1 MLKHIVMW
9 KIKEEN
15 KNESVL
21 KIKADL
27 EALKGKVLE
36 IVDIEVGI
44 DMNVIENNYDV
55 ILVSTFKSQEDL
67 DAYQVHPMHIAA
79 AKFIKSVAV
88 SRVAV
93 DYLI

>member
-15 KNESVL
+15 KSQSAL
-21 KIKADL
+21 RIKADL
-27 EALKGKVLE
+27 EALKGMISE
-36 IVDIEVGI
+36 IVDIEVGV
-44 DMNVIENNYDV
+44 DMDVIENNYDV

-67 DAYQVHPMHIAA
+67 DAYQVHPMHVEA
-79 AKFIKSVAV
+79 AKFIKSVAT

-93 DYLI
+93 DYLV

>member
-15 KNESVL
+15 KKESAM
-21 KIKADL
+21 KIKTDL
-27 EALKGKVLE
+27 EDLKGKIAE

-44 DMNVIENNYDV
+44 DIDAIEKNYDV
-55 ILVSTFKSQEDL
+55 ILVSTFKSEEDL
-67 DAYQVHPMHIAA
+67 KAYQVHPMHVEV
-79 AKFIKSVAV
+79 AKFVKSVAL

-93 DYLI
+93 DYLV

>member
-1 MLKHIVMW
+1 MW

-15 KNESVL
+15 KKESAM
-21 KIKADL
+21 KIKTDL
-27 EALKGKVLE
+27 EDLKGKIAE

-44 DMNVIENNYDV
+44 DIDAIEKNYDV
-55 ILVSTFKSQEDL
+55 ILVSTFKSEEDL
-67 DAYQVHPMHIAA
+67 NAYQVHPMHVEA
-79 AKFIKSVAV
+79 AKFVKSVAI

>member
-15 KNESVL
+15 KKESAM
-21 KIKADL
+21 KIKTDL
-27 EALKGKVLE
+27 EALKGKISE

-44 DMNVIENNYDV
+44 DVDVIENNYDV
-55 ILVSTFKSQEDL
+55 ILVSTFKSEEDL
-67 DAYQVHPMHIAA
+67 NAYQVHPMHVEA
-79 AKFIKSVAV
+79 AKFVKSVAL

-93 DYLI
+93 DYLV

>member
-15 KNESVL
+15 KKESAM
-21 KIKADL
+21 KIKTDL
-27 EALKGKVLE
+27 EALKGKISE

-44 DMNVIENNYDV
+44 DVDVIENNYDV
-55 ILVSTFKSQEDL
+55 ILVSTFKSEEDL
-67 DAYQVHPMHIAA
+67 NAYQVHPMHIEV
-79 AKFIKSVAV
+79 AKFVKSVAL

-93 DYLI
+93 DYLV

>member
-15 KNESVL
+15 KKESAM
-21 KIKADL
+21 KIKTDL
-27 EALKGKVLE
+27 EDLKGKIAE

-44 DMNVIENNYDV
+44 DIEAIEKNYDV
-55 ILVSTFKSQEDL
+55 ILVSTFKSEEDL
-67 DAYQVHPMHIAA
+67 KAYQVHPMHVEV
-79 AKFIKSVAV
+79 AKFVKSVAL

-93 DYLI
+93 DYLV

>member
-15 KNESVL
+15 KKESAM
-21 KIKADL
+21 KIKTDL
-27 EALKGKVLE
+27 EGLKGKISE

-44 DMNVIENNYDV
+44 DVDSIENNYDV
-55 ILVSTFKSQEDL
+55 ILVSTFKSEEDL
-67 DAYQVHPMHIAA
+67 NAYQVHPMHVEV
-79 AKFIKSVAV
+79 AKFVKSVAL

-93 DYLI
+93 DYLV